1 MIKIKVQEY
10 HAQRPM
16 AEMNQILDWVIKN
29 FPNEWDDD
37 RWTYGSDTPDPYGS
51 ELLNGP
57 WEIEYFE
64 FRDEKDAEWFILR
77 WGHDCRI

>member
-1 MIKIKVQEY
+1 MIKVKVQQFAAE
-10 HAQRPM
+10 RPL
-16 AEMNQILDWVIKN
+16 AEMNQILNWVIKN
-29 FPNEWDDD
+29 FPNEWDED

-64 FRDEKDAEWFILR
+64 FRDDKDAEWFMLR
-77 WGHDCRI
+77 WS